1 VSDFAS
7 TRFDL
12 SLEESDLHYLY
23 ARTKIDRDAQQRS
36 RNDETAVRYC
46 LLGIGHIRLKEPE
59 PAERRLLFAM
69 QLDPSFADPPL
80 LLASLAA
87 RGSGDESHY
96 LDAALKAQPD
106 CLEEPQVQVL
116 LWLLGVPRQRRDVV
130 ATNDLTALRNLEL
143 LAWAIECQDEEERN
157 KAKALLATARR
168 RLGF

>member
-12 SLEESDLHYLY
+12 SLEEADRHYMY
-23 ARTKIDRDAQQRS
+23 ARTKIHRDRQQT

-46 LLGIGHIRLKEPE
+46 LLGIGHIRLREPDL
-59 PAERRLLFAM
+59 AERRLQFAN

-87 RGSGDESHY
+87 YCSGDGSRY

-106 CLEEPQVQVL
+106 CLEGPQVQVL
-116 LWLLGVPRQRRDVV
+116 LWLLGVPRTRRDVV
-130 ATNDLTALRNLEL
+130 ATKELTARSNLEV
-143 LAWAIECQDEEERN
+143 LAWAIECQDEDERI